1 MCLILIALNQRPDY
15 PLVLAANRDE
25 YYRRPTREADYWEDA
40 PDVLGGRDLEAGGSW
55 LGVDR
60 RGRIAAVTNVR
71 EPPLKKTGLESRGR
85 LVADYLKDRIDPET
99 YLRDVIRRRH
109 RFDAY
114 NLLAGINTNLFFH
127 TSRYESYEKL
137 DNGIHGVS
145 NGELNC
151 NWPKV
156 VRGQKALA
164 NVLDAGPGIDPEDLF
179 AILADTTIANDPE
192 LPDTGIGPEL
202 ERNLSPVFIHMDGYG
217 TRSSTV
223 LTMDS
228 NGDVVFCERNFSDT
242 GVALNT
248 GRFEFTIESG

>member
-1 MCLILIALNQRPDY
+1 MCLILIALNERHDY
-15 PLVLAANRDE
+15 PLILSANRDE
-25 YYRRPTREADYWEDA
+25 YFSRPTREAAYWEDA

-60 RGRIAAVTNVR
+60 RGRIAAVTNLR

-109 RFDAY
+109 HFDAY
-114 NLLAGINTNLFFH
+114 NLLAGMKTDLFFH
-127 TSRYESYEKL
+127 TSRYEGYEKL

-156 VRGQKALA
+156 VRGKKAFSD
-164 NVLDAGPGIDPEDLF
+164 VLNAGPIIDPEDLF
-179 AILADTTIANDPE
+179 AILADTTAAADAE
-192 LPDTGIGPEL
+192 LPDTGIGQEL
-202 ERNLSPVFIHMDGYG
+202 ERNLSPIFVHMDRYG

-223 LTMDS
+223 LIMDS
-228 NGDVVFCERNFSDT
+228 QGSVVVCERNFSET
-242 GVALNT
+242 GAVVNT
-248 GRFEFTIESG
+248 GRFEFTVE